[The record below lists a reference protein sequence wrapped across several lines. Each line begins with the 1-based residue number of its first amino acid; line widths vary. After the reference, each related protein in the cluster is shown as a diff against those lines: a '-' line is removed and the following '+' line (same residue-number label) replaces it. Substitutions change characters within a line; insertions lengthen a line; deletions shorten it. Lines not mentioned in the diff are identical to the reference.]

1 MSIAELHGKLA
12 ETAKTEDMLTSDV
25 FGALE
30 LLGDAYLRAWVKG
43 ALGFGVKGP
52 INNLEERLPPVGTT
66 PRFLFWPTLPSSH
79 ARVPGCEPDVLI
91 LWGELA
97 LVVEVKYGAPK
108 SGAGLEEDE
117 SLLVSEE
124 LDRHN
129 LVDQLG
135 RQWIAAQALT
145 KGYGLHSDWPL
156 PKRAEVLF
164 VTQDFGPPLGDI
176 EESLSSTA
184 TKAGTAAVKDVRFYW
199 ASCRRLFDT
208 LEFKTTSATACPH
221 ENIVASRLSEL
232 LKRKGLLSFHGFPG
246 LTEVETLKGSCYTVQ
261 YLNQAD
267 LPHHKLLID
276 LPVFTYSKENT

>member
-12 ETAKTEDMLTSDV
+12 EAAKTEDMLTSDV

-43 ALGFGVKGP
+43 ALGFGVKGQ
-52 INNLEERLPPVGTT
+52 INNLEELLPPIGTT

-79 ARVPGCEPDVLI
+79 TRVPGCEPDVLI

-117 SLLVSEE
+117 SLRVSEE

-135 RQWIAAQALT
+135 RQWVAAQALT
-145 KGYGLHSDWPL
+145 RGYGLHSDWSR
-156 PKRAEVLF
+156 PKRAEVIF
-164 VTQDFGPPLGDI
+164 ITQDFGPPLGDI

-184 TKAGTAAVKDVRFYW
+184 TKAGTGASKDVRFYW
-199 ASCRRLFDT
+199 TSCRKLFDS
-208 LEFKTTSATACPH
+208 LVKTTSTALCPH

-232 LKRKGLLSFHGFPG
+232 LERKGLLSFHGFPN
-246 LTEVETLKGSCYTVQ
+246 LTDVETLKGSHYTVL
-261 YLNQAD
+261 YFNQAD
-267 LPHHKLLID
+267 LPHHKFLID
-276 LPVFTYSKENT
+276 SPVFTYSKENT